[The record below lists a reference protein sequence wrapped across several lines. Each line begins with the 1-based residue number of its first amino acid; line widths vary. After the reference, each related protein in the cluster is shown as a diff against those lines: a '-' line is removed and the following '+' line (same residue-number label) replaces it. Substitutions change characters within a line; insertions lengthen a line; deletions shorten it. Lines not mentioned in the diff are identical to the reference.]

1 MKHAKKLASL
11 LLVLVMV
18 FALTATAFA
27 DGVNENE
34 NDDTETTPETGN
46 GSITINNAVA
56 GWTYNAYRI
65 LELESYSTDADGTAT
80 GNYAYKA
87 TQKWSSFINSD
98 AVKGE
103 YVNVDGQGYVT
114 WIEIT
119 KATEGYTDASDDAL
133 KVANEA
139 KVAEFAR
146 LAREEAT
153 KKKDDDSANISP
165 DATALAS
172 IPEGASTQTTA
183 TAVFSNL
190 PLGYYLV
197 DSPMGALCV
206 LDTTNSS
213 VTMNEKNLAP
223 SNEKKVAEDSKVTT
237 NNDNTENMDNAWGD
251 ANDADI
257 GQTVNFK
264 STITVNADGG
274 AEKYVFHDK
283 MADGLT
289 FGGSVTVK
297 LVSASDTTAT
307 ESNVENTNYD
317 FTDYTGQDA
326 TAPADECTFE
336 VKFSDTFCATLKKN
350 DKIVIYYTATLN
362 ENAVVGGNG
371 NKNES
376 WLTYGEER
384 TENDKQVQ
392 ATTTPSE
399 TVTYTWS
406 VDVFKYTSGKDSNGN
421 ETKNG
426 LSGVTFKL
434 STDETGN
441 DVIKLVPVTTDSEN
455 ESEDESNDG
464 DDDNVPVYRVAIGTV
479 AEDGT
484 VNYATNAT
492 DTITTDGTGKFKIV
506 GLDADTYYLTET
518 ATPAGYN
525 KLAGPIK
532 IVIST
537 SVGTTTN
544 GLTSTV
550 SYYDY
555 NTTAADDGS
564 HYGSRATGTGEVQV
578 LNQSGTELPSTG
590 GMGTTLFYVIGGI
603 LVVAAVVLLITKKRM
618 SAEK

>member
-27 DGVNENE
+27 DATEGDENS
-34 NDDTETTPETGN
+34 NDSNTPT
-46 GSITINNAVA
+46 ITIDNAVV
-56 GWTYNAYRI
+56 GQTYTIYRI
-65 LELESYSTDADGTAT
+65 LALESYHVDDATT
-80 GNYAYKA
+80 GAGQYAYKA
-87 TQKWSSFINSD
+87 TTAWENFINGTGIKE
-98 AVKGE
+98 V
-103 YVNVDGQGYVT
+103 YVDVDTQGYVT
-114 WIEIT
+114 WHEN
-119 KATEGYTDASDDAL
+119 ADAA
-133 KVANEA
+133 AFA
-139 KVAEFAR
+139 K
-146 LAREEAT
+146 LAQAYA
-153 KKKDDDSANISP
+153 KDNKIDNQGTTI
-165 DATALAS
+165 ATAS
-172 IPEGASTQTTA
+172 EGSTDTVVSVT
-183 TAVFSNL
+183 FNNL
-190 PLGYYLV
+190 DLGYYLL
-197 DSPMGALCV
+197 DSSLGTLCA
-206 LDTTNSS
+206 LDTTNPN
-213 VTMNEKNLAP
+213 VIIKEKNEVP
-223 SNEKKVAEDSKVTT
+223 TNTKNVQEDKDSS
-237 NNDNTENMDNAWGD
+237 WGT

-257 GQTVNFK
+257 GQIVTFK
-264 STITVNADGG
+264 STITIPKG
-274 AEKYVFHDK
+274 AQNLVFYDK
-283 MADGLT
+283 MESGLT
-289 FGGSVTVK
+289 LDTNNIKVFTDADMTEELANNSEANYSVTTGLTDCTFK
-297 LVSASDTTAT
+297 ISFT
-307 ESNVENTNYD
+307 ESYLNSLPTDSTSTNTTTNLY
-317 FTDYTGQDA
+317 
-326 TAPADECTFE
+326 
-336 VKFSDTFCATLKKN
+336 
-350 DKIVIYYTATLN
+350 VIYTATLN

-376 WLTYGEER
+376 WLTYGEDR
-384 TENDKQVQ
+384 TDDEGNTVTSS
-392 ATTTPSE
+392 TTHSE
-399 TVTYTWS
+399 TLTYTWEVS
-406 VDVFKYTSGKDSNGN
+406 VFKYTSGKDSNGN

-441 DVIKLVPVTTDSEN
+441 DVIKLVPVTTNSEN

-479 AEDGT
+479 GEDGT
-484 VNYATNAT
+484 VSYETNAT
-492 DTITTDGTGKFKIV
+492 DTITTDSTGKFEIV